1 MGAEVKSKVGL
12 VGATSFVTGTI
23 IGSGIFITANTMM
36 LHVGSWAIT
45 LVIWALSGLAALA
58 GSLCF
63 AELATIFPKQGG
75 TYIFI
80 KEGLGDLPSFIYIYI
95 RILLLN
101 PCAAAVQSL
110 ACAKYLLAPLSSC
123 LPSISLQF
131 MSIAITMFITF
142 LHCYSTQVTSK
153 LNTGITTVKVSIL
166 FLVVIIGL
174 VNLGVSQN
182 GLDPPLEG
190 LSFSASS
197 YVSAL
202 YGGYWSYAGWQ
213 GIPAVCEDIKD
224 VKKNLPRAIVGGI
237 ILVMCLYVM
246 VNFAFISVLSNEE
259 IKTTTLVAETFA
271 SKIAGPYLSTPLV
284 LLVSLSLFGSLIGS
298 SFLAGRWCFSASREN
313 HVPRFISLL
322 HRKANTPVTGQML
335 HSAISIIMIMTT
347 TRIGILLKLFVFVS
361 IGFDLL
367 VLMSFFR
374 IKFKKFF
381 NLNFPEASIHVPV
394 IVPILYSAYL
404 IFMVITPI
412 IKDQDVK
419 LLIPLCVIAL
429 TGLLHFLFV
438 RKKVGHGFNF
448 GFAFET
454 FLCNLLDL
462 EHCQYS

>member
-224 VKKNLPRAIVGGI
+224 VK
-237 ILVMCLYVM
+237 LV
-246 VNFAFISVLSNEE
+246 VN
-259 IKTTTLVAETFA
+259 
-271 SKIAGPYLSTPLV
+271 
-284 LLVSLSLFGSLIGS
+284 IG
-298 SFLAGRWCFSASREN
+298 A
-313 HVPRFISLL
+313 
-322 HRKANTPVTGQML
+322 
-335 HSAISIIMIMTT
+335 
-347 TRIGILLKLFVFVS
+347 
-361 IGFDLL
+361 
-367 VLMSFFR
+367 
-374 IKFKKFF
+374 
-381 NLNFPEASIHVPV
+381 
-394 IVPILYSAYL
+394 
-404 IFMVITPI
+404 
-412 IKDQDVK
+412 
-419 LLIPLCVIAL
+419 
-429 TGLLHFLFV
+429 
-438 RKKVGHGFNF
+438 
-448 GFAFET
+448 
-454 FLCNLLDL
+454 
-462 EHCQYS
+462 

>member
-12 VGATSFVTGTI
+12 VDATSFVTGTI

-45 LVIWALSGLAALA
+45 LVIWALSGLAAFA

-190 LSFSASS
+190 LSFSA
-197 YVSAL
+197 
-202 YGGYWSYAGWQ
+202 
-213 GIPAVCEDIKD
+213 
-224 VKKNLPRAIVGGI
+224 
-237 ILVMCLYVM
+237 
-246 VNFAFISVLSNEE
+246 
-259 IKTTTLVAETFA
+259 
-271 SKIAGPYLSTPLV
+271 
-284 LLVSLSLFGSLIGS
+284 
-298 SFLAGRWCFSASREN
+298 
-313 HVPRFISLL
+313 RFISLL

-335 HSAISIIMIMTT
+335 HSAITIIMIMTT

-448 GFAFET
+448 CFAFET